1 MDGQMKKHAVI
12 LTIAVVLLSSCRD
25 NENAIIREVKVGGRV
40 LTEIN
45 TDNIPSAVVRMNMSD
60 IFTDFSI
67 IPLETKD
74 ESLIGAYNKRVK
86 ITDNNVFLGFHGMGK
101 PAILLRFD
109 RDGNYLNKI
118 GTGGRGPGEH
128 GGSDV
133 YAIIPDEENRIVT
146 VEWFGLVNE
155 GPMTY
160 TYEGTWIESIRQP
173 MILLYGFHKWGED
186 EWFSCGSAS
195 GNIQYERDSLIVV
208 FYNHKGEVTGRI
220 PRKVY
225 PYPPSNGYTPG
236 TSINIYRS
244 GDNYKVY
251 TPESDTVYLLTR
263 EALVAACI
271 VLRGKDAMPYNKYI
285 DPVSVPGKHNLRIIA
300 ETGNNYILT
309 KSVTTKA
316 DIREYMPGV
325 WGGAF
330 QADNYLIVTDKKRRT
345 GAVIEFFDDV
355 FGIIPEKANYE
366 QALLNR
372 VENGRISYPIDAIT
386 FLKMAGEAGVEL
398 KDLAKFS
405 TSPERLLALTPDSN
419 PVILTFT
426 LKDHIRIE

>member
-45 TDNIPSAVVRMNMSD
+45 VDNIPSEVVRMNMSD
-60 IFTDFSI
+60 IFTGFSI
-67 IPLETKD
+67 ITLETKD

-86 ITDNNVFLGFHGMGK
+86 ITDNDIFFGFHGMGK

-109 RDGNYLNKI
+109 RAGNYLNKI

-160 TYEGTWIESIRQP
+160 TYDGTWIESIKKP
-173 MILLYGFHKWGED
+173 EILLSGFYKWSGG
-186 EWFSCGSAS
+186 EWFSTGSVT
-195 GNIQYERDSLIVV
+195 GKPEYPRDSILVV
-208 FYNHKGEVTGRI
+208 FYRNNGDVTTII

-225 PYPPSNGYTPG
+225 PESGSNSYTPYG
-236 TSINIYRS
+236 SINVHTFQ
-244 GDNYKVY
+244 GNYKLY
-251 TPESDTVYLLTR
+251 TPESDTVYLLNKER
-263 EALVAACI
+263 LVPADI
-271 VLRGKDAMPYNKYI
+271 IIRGRDAMPYNKQM
-285 DPVSVPGKHNLRIIA
+285 DPLSVPGRYDIETIA
-300 ETGNNYILT
+300 ETDNNYILM
-309 KSVTTKA
+309 KRVVTKA
-316 DIREYMPGV
+316 DLREYMPGR
-325 WGGAF
+325 WGGVYE
-330 QADNYLIVTDKKRRT
+330 ADYLFIISDKKRQT
-345 GAVIEFFDDV
+345 AAIIDTEDDV
-355 FGIIPEKANYE
+355 FGIFPSDKEYLFS
-366 QALLNR
+366 LLR
-372 VENGRISYPIDAIT
+372 YLENGRISYPIDAIT